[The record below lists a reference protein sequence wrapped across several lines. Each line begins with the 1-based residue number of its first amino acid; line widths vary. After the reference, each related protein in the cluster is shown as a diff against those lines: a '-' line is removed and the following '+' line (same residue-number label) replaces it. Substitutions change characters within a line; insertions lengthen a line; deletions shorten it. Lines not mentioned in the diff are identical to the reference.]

1 MIAALFVMG
10 IAIVGAVLAVT
21 QASIVR
27 AIFGLGIALG
37 GVALAFLL
45 LGSPFLAAMEVL
57 IYIGGIT
64 VAMAFGVMLSS
75 IGRDEPRE
83 GARRRAL
90 AAIGAAIF
98 FVCVLHAVRTSE
110 FTGLPDPDP
119 RAPEAWSVEAI
130 GFELLDQFNVAF
142 EVLSVVLLL
151 AIVGA
156 ISIAS
161 RADDHADPTA
171 AEENES

>member
-1 MIAALFVMG
+1 MIAALLVMG
-10 IAIVGAVLAVT
+10 IAIFGAILAVT

-27 AIFGLGIALG
+27 AIFGLGIALS

-45 LGSPFLAAMEVL
+45 LHSPFVAAMEVL

-75 IGRDEPRE
+75 FGRNEPGE
-83 GARRRAL
+83 GGWRRVL
-90 AAIGAAIF
+90 AALGAAAF
-98 FVCVLHAVRTSE
+98 FAGVGHVVWHSTIEGNPNPSL
-110 FTGLPDPDP
+110 
-119 RAPEAWSVEAI
+119 EAWSVQTI
-130 GFELLDQFNVAF
+130 GRELLDQFNVVF

-151 AIVGA
+151 AIAGA

-161 RADDHADPTA
+161 RSDEHLDPTA
-171 AEENES
+171 PEEPEP